1 MGTYDHNQVLKD
13 YAAGKITAEM
23 AVGHIL
29 QHIEKLYAAQ
39 HAAEAHRY
47 KLQDRLTK
55 LEQAIRS
62 QPNSAHSP

>member
-1 MGTYDHNQVLKD
+1 MGTYDHKQLLQD

-29 QHIEKLYAAQ
+29 QHIEKLYAADT
-39 HAAEAHRY
+39 HRY

-55 LEQAIRS
+55 PEQAILN
-62 QPNSAHSP
+62 QPNSVHSQ